1 MQDCLKSWSY
11 CNSCAK
17 PIVNFR
23 MFPRVLVVCL
33 RSLFHCAI
41 SKNHFLV
48 TNIGTEAVVLV
59 VVVVVESL
67 RVILAISFF
76 IYTLNSIRR
85 VLNLLFNTRN
95 LENLKIQY
103 IQDLALVG

>member
-11 CNSCAK
+11 CNGYAK
-17 PIVNFR
+17 PIFNFH
-23 MFPRVLVVCL
+23 MFPRVLAVCL
-33 RSLFHCAI
+33 RSLFHRAI

-48 TNIGTEAVVLV
+48 INIGTGAVVLV

-76 IYTLNSIRR
+76 I
-85 VLNLLFNTRN
+85 
-95 LENLKIQY
+95 
-103 IQDLALVG
+103 